1 MTPARDADGRRDAVI
16 LAGGFLAALAIRVLF
31 LLWQHDHNNLLSWR
45 IVAAVLERGGDLY
58 ADTGNRYNYSPLWAG
73 VLWVLARI
81 APAVGLSL
89 NQAVTLFLNA
99 VDALTA
105 VLLFR
110 IALRRTGSRRRALAV
125 SLLFFA
131 NPVSAIVSGTLGAFD
146 NLAILFLLIAVAKA
160 GRGPVS
166 RPATVAAMSL
176 SLLAKHVA
184 WFHPLLFARSGEK
197 PRRALLAVL
206 SPYALFCLSFLPFW
220 ASRNAVRAS
229 VFGYQAPG
237 EPYGLEFLRYWTFLP
252 LWTQQAIFVTAA
264 LVAVALLRRVEFGR
278 ACLLLFLVT
287 LIFLPGVGQNYFV
300 WPIALGALY
309 TGPGYGIYTVI
320 VALFLIHSPDALAI
334 ELPHLP
340 GWSGPWWAAVFWLL
354 WEIRKARAR
363 INRTT
368 PDRAETAA
376 PAATEVGR

>member
-1 MTPARDADGRRDAVI
+1 MTPARDADPRRDAVV
-16 LAGGFLAALAIRVLF
+16 LGASFLAALAIRVLF
-31 LLWQHDHNNLLSWR
+31 LLWQQDHNNLLSWR
-45 IVAAVLERGGDLY
+45 IVAGVLERGGNLY
-58 ADTGNRYNYSPLWAG
+58 VDAGYRYNYSPLWAG
-73 VLWVLARI
+73 LLYVLARV
-81 APAVGLSL
+81 APAAGLSL
-89 NQAVTLFLNA
+89 NQAVALFLNA
-99 VDALTA
+99 VDAATA

-110 IALRRTGSRRRALAV
+110 IALRRTGSGRRSLAV

-146 NLAILFLLIAVAKA
+146 NLGILFLLIAVAKA
-160 GRGPVS
+160 ARVPIS

-184 WFHPLLFARSGEK
+184 WFHPLLFARPGEK

-220 ASRNAVRAS
+220 PSRNAVRAN
-229 VFGYQAPG
+229 VFGYQALD
-237 EPYGLEFLRYWTFLP
+237 EPYGLEFLRFWTFLP
-252 LWTQQAIFVTAA
+252 GWTQQAIFLTTA
-264 LVAVALLRRVEFGR
+264 LVAVAALRRVEFGR

-287 LIFLPGVGQNYFV
+287 LIFLPGISQNYFV

-309 TGPGYGIYTVI
+309 PSAGYAVYSVI

-354 WEIRKARAR
+354 WEIREMRRAGTAAAAR
-363 INRTT
+363 ISAN
-368 PDRAETAA
+368 PIA
-376 PAATEVGR
+376 